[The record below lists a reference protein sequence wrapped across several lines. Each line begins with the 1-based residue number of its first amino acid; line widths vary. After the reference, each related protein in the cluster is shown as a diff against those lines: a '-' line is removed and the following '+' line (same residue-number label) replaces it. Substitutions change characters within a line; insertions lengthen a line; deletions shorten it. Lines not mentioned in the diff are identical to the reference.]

1 MSLEQTKPW
10 IKDGVFLRGV
20 CEGQTMKS
28 AKTNY
33 LATLIGLAM
42 LTEKEREEISKELK
56 RRTEE
61 S

>member
-1 MSLEQTKPW
+1 MNLEPIKPW
-10 IKDGVFLRGV
+10 VKEGVFQRGV
-20 CEGQTMKS
+20 CEGHTVKS

-33 LATLIGLAM
+33 LTTLIGLAM

-56 RRTEE
+56 RRNEK